1 MGLKVSRV
9 FGDHFVSVR
18 TGKNIPPFPCD
29 FNFLGTIY
37 SDFFN
42 IIVHAFPQFLI
53 SSLKQSSGLRQ
64 MCFLYL
70 VFFLLLEQ
78 PLLLLLFF
86 LQLLFQLF
94 LTFKKLPFLLKE
106 IFFSKFT
113 FSILFIKLKILGIK
127 LRQLGRYGCLSLSA
141 LHQRVFLM
149 FFRHLLILFVHQ
161 L

>member
-1 MGLKVSRV
+1 MADFRSMRKKSKNAAFCPIISHGVESVAGILDNFASLKIS
-9 FGDHFVSVR
+9 
-18 TGKNIPPFPCD
+18 KNIAPFPCN
-29 FNFLGTIY
+29 FNFLGTIH

-42 IIVHAFPQFLI
+42 VIIHAFPQFLI

-94 LTFKKLPFLLKE
+94 LTFKKLSFLLKE

-113 FSILFIKLKILGIK
+113 FSILFIKLKILVFN
-127 LRQLGRYGCLSLSA
+127 LRQ
-141 LHQRVFLM
+141 
-149 FFRHLLILFVHQ
+149 
-161 L
+161 